1 MQVSAVCN
9 ANEPKYIMKYTYL
22 LLHPCANLIV
32 DQIFNTLKQNNI
44 MIAAVYRISCWD
56 AILDD
61 IYKNTYTKSI
71 TIETH
76 VQSHA
81 YINNYL
87 FGNSG
92 LILLLYKNIPYDE
105 LMKETINVKLKLRQ
119 AMNETKDGTIT
130 ILLDTNRSIYK
141 LRKNKLK
148 NHSNTVTKQDENKLK
163 IFLNYVHCPDTI
175 EQYIE
180 DFEILRD
187 YLKNELTPQEIEEIV
202 KYRSFYYE

>member
-1 MQVSAVCN
+1 
-9 ANEPKYIMKYTYL
+9 MKYTYL

-44 MIAAVYRISCWD
+44 MVAAVYRISCWD
-56 AILDD
+56 AILDE

-71 TIETH
+71 TIEAH

-92 LILLLYKNIPYDE
+92 LILLLYKNISYDE

-130 ILLDTNRSIYK
+130 ILLDANRSIYK
-141 LRKNKLK
+141 LHKNKSK
-148 NHSNTVTKQDENKLK
+148 NYSQTNTRQDENSFK

-175 EQYIE
+175 EQYKE
-180 DFEILRD
+180 DFETLRD
-187 YLKNELTPQEIEEIV
+187 YLKNELTPQEIEKIV
-202 KYRSFYYE
+202 KYRSFYYDLKV